1 MKTPSMLRK
10 LAQSS
15 AARAPLRILIADGD
29 RTLRDQHAASFREA
43 GFEVE
48 TVGDGERALHK
59 LAFAPFDLIV
69 TEWHMPH
76 LDGASL
82 VLWLRAMR
90 NPVPVIMLT
99 ADNPSAALPAAMYRE
114 LKALLHKPVP
124 PGHLLALVQSTLGCE
139 QTVPKEMPARGFRVV
154 PT

>member
-1 MKTPSMLRK
+1 MLRK

-15 AARAPLRILIADGD
+15 AARAPLRILLADGD
-29 RTLRDQHAASFREA
+29 RTLRDRHAALFREA

-69 TEWHMPH
+69 TEWRMPH

-99 ADNPSAALPAAMYRE
+99 SDNPSAALPAAMYRE

-124 PGHLLALVQSTLGCE
+124 PGHLLALVKSTLGYE
-139 QTVPKEMPARGFRVV
+139 PAASKEVPARGFRVV
-154 PT
+154 PA